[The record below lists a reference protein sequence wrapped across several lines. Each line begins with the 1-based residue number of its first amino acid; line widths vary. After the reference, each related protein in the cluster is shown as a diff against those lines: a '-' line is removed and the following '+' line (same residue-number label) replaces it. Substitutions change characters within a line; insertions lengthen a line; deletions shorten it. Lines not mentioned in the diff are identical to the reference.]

1 MGNEKGRE
9 ALSYVAF
16 LSICVCAYLL
26 QSRSLLLLSER
37 VKILRSLCEEATS
50 IVSSGKDL
58 SSFSS
63 SPPMRENGIRLL
75 VFSQS
80 GEGKTLLYGDEEA
93 FLPLSE
99 VAHKEGVPLLS
110 PVFRHVPDLPSHSVA
125 FCLSRSQ
132 GTDVLLYFF
141 N

>member
-1 MGNEKGRE
+1 MGKE

-37 VKILRSLCEEATS
+37 VKMLRSLCEEAAK
-50 IVSSGKDL
+50 IVSSGEEDL

-63 SPPMRENGIRLL
+63 SPPMRKNGIRLL

-80 GEGKTLLYGDEEA
+80 GEGKTLLHGDEDA

-99 VAHKEGVPLLS
+99 VASKEGIPLLS

-125 FCLSRSQ
+125 LCLSRSR
-132 GTDVLLYFF
+132 GTNVLLYFF